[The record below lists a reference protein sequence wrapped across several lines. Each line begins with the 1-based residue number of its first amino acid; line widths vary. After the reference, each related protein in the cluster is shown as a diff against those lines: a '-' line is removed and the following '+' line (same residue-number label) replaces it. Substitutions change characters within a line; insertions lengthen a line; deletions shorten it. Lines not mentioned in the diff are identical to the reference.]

1 MSDVGVYAYDV
12 TELEAGDGGGVL
24 VTFPDLPGVIGIG
37 ATADEAI
44 ADGRQALFAAL
55 DAFKAVD
62 RAPPVPGAARTAV
75 PLA

>member
-1 MSDVGVYAYDV
+1 MSDLSAYAYQV
-12 TELEAGDGGGVL
+12 TELGREDGGGLL

-37 ATADEAI
+37 ETTEQAV

-62 RAPPVPGAARTAV
+62 REPPVPGAVRL
-75 PLA
+75 P